1 MPTIIL
7 VRHGETHWNR
17 EKRLQGHADSPLTL
31 KGIAQA
37 QAYGRTIAP
46 LVDAGWRV
54 VSSPLGRCR
63 QTAAILCETAGL
75 DFGTAVFDDRLKE
88 VGTGTF
94 SGRLRA
100 DMEAG
105 HPEMFAGSGL
115 DAWYFRCPGGETHAD
130 MSTRLSLWLAEQ
142 RAGDMLVVVSHGVAG
157 KMLRGL
163 YAGLDPARA
172 LGADSPQDAVYRL
185 AAGSVERMACK

>member
-1 MPTIIL
+1 MPTILLI
-7 VRHGETHWNR
+7 RHGETHWNR

-31 KGIAQA
+31 KGIVQA
-37 QAYGRTIAP
+37 EAYGRTIAP

-54 VSSPLGRCR
+54 VTSPLGRCV

-75 DFGTAVFDDRLKE
+75 SFAGVEKDDRLKE

-100 DMEAG
+100 EMQAA
-105 HPEMFAGSGL
+105 HPELFGSGL
-115 DAWYFRCPGGETHAD
+115 DAWYFRCPGCETHAAL
-130 MSTRLSLWLAEQ
+130 TARLSAWLGER
-142 RAGDMLVVVSHGVAG
+142 RAGDRLVVVSHGVAG

-163 YAGLDPARA
+163 YAGLDPAEA
-172 LGADSPQDAVYRL
+172 LAADSPQDAVFRL
-185 AAGSVERMACK
+185 AAGRVERIACI